1 MVPCVRR
8 TVQEVWGMLGEH
20 YSARVSH
27 AIQIVL
33 KVAFNLGTEDNC
45 RSSEGAPIFAKGWV
59 DLEEG

>member
-1 MVPCVRR
+1 
-8 TVQEVWGMLGEH
+8 MLGEH